1 MGLQGLKVQEQRR
14 KVVLQA
20 EHEDRRGLI
29 GEKGARLEGIVGFVG
44 RGKAEVAL
52 SAGGSNSFASN

>member
-1 MGLQGLKVQEQRR
+1 MKKEL
-14 KVVLQA
+14 
-20 EHEDRRGLI
+20 D
-29 GEKGARLEGIVGFVG
+29 LEGIVGFVG